1 MNKTQLIAEV
11 AEKAGITKVQ
21 AANVV
26 EAVFESISGA
36 MAKNDKVQLIGFGTF
51 AAKYHKAKV
60 SKNPRTGEAI
70 NVPATYRPA
79 FAAGKA
85 LKDQVAKIKA

>member
-1 MNKTQLIAEV
+1 MNKTQLVAKV

-26 EAVFESISGA
+26 DAVFDSITEA

-51 AAKYHKAKV
+51 AAKHHKAKV
-60 SKNPRTGEAI
+60 SRNPRTGAEIKVA
-70 NVPATYRPA
+70 ATYRPS
-79 FAAGKA
+79 FSAGKS
-85 LKDQVAKIKA
+85 LKEEVAKIKA

>member
-1 MNKTQLIAEV
+1 MNKTQLVAQV

-26 EAVFESISGA
+26 DAVFASITEA

-51 AAKYHKAKV
+51 AAKYHNAKV
-60 SKNPRTGEAI
+60 SRNPQTGAEI
-70 NVPATYRPA
+70 KVPATYRPS
-79 FAAGKA
+79 FSAGKS
-85 LKDQVAKIKA
+85 LKDEVAKIKA